1 MGGVC
6 RKACPAKAMSP
17 IRSPSRRSTRS
28 IMASFARSRRVGRR
42 SVASMLLELSRMKT
56 MSRPRALRS
65 DHSTPSCGRAS
76 AIPMARTA
84 SRIQPAL
91 IHVRVTLA
99 CSVNC
104 SSSRLAAK
112 RPSKAS
118 RCRKPYASTPPKSR
132 SSIGVIVSQTGSP
145 KLMVGGG
152 SGCCGGLAQERVR
165 ADLGLLARRT
175 TR

>member
-1 MGGVC
+1 M
-6 RKACPAKAMSP
+6 RP
-17 IRSPSRRSTRS
+17 IRSPSKRSTRS

-65 DHSTPSCGRAS
+65 DHSTPSCGRAC

-84 SRIQPAL
+84 SKIQPAL
-91 IHVRVTLA
+91 IHARVKLA
-99 CSVNC
+99 CSVNW

-118 RCRKPYASTPPKSR
+118 RRRKPYASTPPKSR
-132 SSIGVIVSQTGSP
+132 TSIGVILNQTGSS
-145 KLMVGGG
+145 KLMVDGG
-152 SGCCGGLAQERVR
+152 SGCCEGPAQERVR
-165 ADLGLLARRT
+165 AALGLLARRT
-175 TR
+175 TL